1 MKSKK
6 RNKII
11 VGLGIGVLSTTAL
24 AVSAFSL
31 PAGSNT
37 KTKNEPQV
45 VTEKKEQPRKITG
58 HSKAK
63 STPSKVKLTSKI
75 DSNKKQEEAAA
86 SSTASKEVVTTSN
99 TVESIEQVQKVAD
112 EKPKAISQE
121 NVIPARNIA
130 SASAYAT
137 TQYSHTTS
145 THSEGQTYSILAIP
159 VSFSGNSLSGTVT
172 RTGVGAEKGSIV
184 LNYTLNFDSQGR
196 YLSGSITSSGYV
208 TAQINLRVGET
219 YTGYVSDV
227 ITTSY
232 GRALSGSLLYPVRV
246 AFNIGF

>member
-24 AVSAFSL
+24 AVSVFSL

-37 KTKNEPQV
+37 KTKNEAQV
-45 VTEKKEQPRKITG
+45 VTEKKEQPRKIIG
-58 HSKAK
+58 HSRAK
-63 STPSKVKLTSKI
+63 STPSKVKITSKI

-86 SSTASKEVVTTSN
+86 SSTVSKEVVTTPDI
-99 TVESIEQVQKVAD
+99 VESTEQVQKVAD

-137 TQYSHTTS
+137 TQYSHTTF
-145 THSEGQTYSILAIP
+145 THSEGQTYSILATP

>member
-24 AVSAFSL
+24 AVSSLSL

-37 KTKNEPQV
+37 KNEPQV
-45 VTEKKEQPRKITG
+45 VTKKKEQPRKITG

-86 SSTASKEVVTTSN
+86 SSTTSKEVVTTPN
-99 TVESIEQVQKVAD
+99 TVESTEQIQKVAD

-145 THSEGQTYSILAIP
+145 THSEGQTYSILATP